1 MNVCRG
7 DFLSGFSLGVQS
19 LQIVEP
25 TSGGVGLCESES
37 PVYFRQLYNPSMP
50 IILPAHQHLDNLG
63 IPYQKAEFS
72 AEIEKGAASV
82 AHALGFPERQMIK
95 TLIFELD
102 TGERILVMV
111 GADQNIV
118 SGNLKKAAGSRNIK
132 MASPD
137 AVKEATGYVIGS
149 IPPFGWQSE
158 GFRTFL
164 EASLMSEAVLGV
176 GTGKWGHEILIAPEN
191 LVRASRAQVVNLVSR
206 ENAG

>member
-1 MNVCRG
+1 MN
-7 DFLSGFSLGVQS
+7 
-19 LQIVEP
+19 I
-25 TSGGVGLCESES
+25 T
-37 PVYFRQLYNPSMP
+37 
-50 IILPAHQHLDNLG
+50 LPAHEHLDNLG
-63 IPYQKAEFS
+63 IPYQRAEFS
-72 AEIEKGAASV
+72 PEIEKGAASV
-82 AHALGFPERQMIK
+82 ANALGFPERQMIK

-149 IPPFGWQSE
+149 IPPFGWQPD

-164 EASLMSEAVLGV
+164 ETSLMSEAILGV
-176 GTGKWGHEILIAPEN
+176 GTGKWGHEILIAPAN
-191 LVRASRAQVVNLVSR
+191 LVRASRARVVNLVAR